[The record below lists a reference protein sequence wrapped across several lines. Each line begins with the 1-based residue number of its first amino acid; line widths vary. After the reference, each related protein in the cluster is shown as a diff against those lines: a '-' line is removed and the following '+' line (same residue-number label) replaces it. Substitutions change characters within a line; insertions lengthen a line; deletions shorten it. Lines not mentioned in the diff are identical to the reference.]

1 MSLRTLLDK
10 TTAADR
16 LFFLLLIILSLSGIC
31 FIREI
36 LPESQTVLID
46 ADGKPA
52 YVLPLNEDKTVSV
65 EGSEGKTIVEIR
77 GNKVRI
83 IDSPCQNK
91 LCIRQGW
98 IKTGGVVC
106 LPNKVVVTIR
116 GHEDNDR
123 GFDAVTR

>member
-1 MSLRTLLDK
+1 LSLRTLLDK

-16 LFFLLLIILSLSGIC
+16 LLFLLLIILSLSGIF

-46 ADGKPA
+46 AEGKPA
-52 YVLPLNEDKTVSV
+52 YVLPLNEDRTVSV
-65 EGSEGKTIVEIR
+65 EGPEGKTIVEIR
-77 GNKVRI
+77 GKKVRI
-83 IDSPCQNK
+83 MDSPCRNK

-98 IKTGGVVC
+98 VKTGGVVC

-116 GHEDNDR
+116 GHEDNDQDV
-123 GFDAVTR
+123 DAVTR

>member
-1 MSLRTLLDK
+1 LSLKTLLHK
-10 TTAADR
+10 TTPADR
-16 LFFLLLIILSLSGIC
+16 FIFLILVILSLSGIF

-36 LPESQTVLID
+36 FPESQTVLID

-83 IDSPCQNK
+83 IDSPCRNK

-98 IKTGGVVC
+98 IETGGVVC

-116 GHEDNDR
+116 GHEDNVR
-123 GFDAVTR
+123 GVDAITR

>member
-1 MSLRTLLDK
+1 LSLRTLLDK

-16 LFFLLLIILSLSGIC
+16 LLFLLLIILSLSGIF
-31 FIREI
+31 FIGEI
-36 LPESQTVLID
+36 LPESQSVLID

-65 EGSEGKTIVEIR
+65 EGPEGKTMVEIR
-77 GNKVRI
+77 GEKVRI
-83 IDSPCQNK
+83 IDSPCRNK

-98 IKTGGVVC
+98 IKTGGVIC

-116 GHEDNDR
+116 GHEDND
-123 GFDAVTR
+123 GGVDAVTR

>member
-1 MSLRTLLDK
+1 M
-10 TTAADR
+10 
-16 LFFLLLIILSLSGIC
+16 FFLLLIILSLSGIC

-65 EGSEGKTIVEIR
+65 VGSEGKTIVEIR

-83 IDSPCQNK
+83 IDSPCRNK

-98 IKTGGVVC
+98 VETGGVVC

-123 GFDAVTR
+123 GVDAVTR

>member
-1 MSLRTLLDK
+1 
-10 TTAADR
+10 

-77 GNKVRI
+77 GKRVRI
-83 IDSPCQNK
+83 MDSPCRNK

-98 IKTGGVVC
+98 VETGGVVC

-116 GHEDNDR
+116 GHEENDR
-123 GFDAVTR
+123 GVDAVTR

>member
-1 MSLRTLLDK
+1 M
-10 TTAADR
+10 
-16 LFFLLLIILSLSGIC
+16 FFLLLIILSLSGIF
-31 FIREI
+31 FIKEI

-52 YVLPLNEDKTVSV
+52 YVLPFNEDKTVSV

-77 GNKVRI
+77 GKKVRI
-83 IDSPCQNK
+83 MDSPCRNK
-91 LCIRQGW
+91 ICIRQGW
-98 IKTGGVVC
+98 VETGGVVC
-106 LPNKVVVTIR
+106 LPNRVVVTIR

>member
-1 MSLRTLLDK
+1 LRLRTLLDK

-16 LFFLLLIILSLSGIC
+16 LFFLLLIILSLSGIF
-31 FIREI
+31 FIKEI

-52 YVLPLNEDKTVSV
+52 YVLPFNEDKTVSV

-77 GNKVRI
+77 GKKVRI
-83 IDSPCQNK
+83 MDSPCRNK
-91 LCIRQGW
+91 ICIRQGW
-98 IKTGGVVC
+98 VETGGVVC
-106 LPNKVVVTIR
+106 LPNRVVVTIR

>member
-1 MSLRTLLDK
+1 LL
-10 TTAADR
+10 
-16 LFFLLLIILSLSGIC
+16 FLLLIILSLSGIF

-65 EGSEGKTIVEIR
+65 EGFEGKTIVEIR
-77 GNKVRI
+77 GKKVRI
-83 IDSPCQNK
+83 MDSPCRNK

-98 IKTGGVVC
+98 VENGGVVC

-123 GFDAVTR
+123 GVDAVTR